1 MMVIFVIFHCFTLV
15 KLGIFDLQSIQE
27 FVSVASQTPPP
38 PPPLTLFP
46 FALSLLF
53 SPLSLIIKVVVL
65 LIFLY

>member
-38 PPPLTLFP
+38 PPPSP
-46 FALSLLF
+46 FFLSLYHYF
-53 SPLSLIIKVVVL
+53 SPPCL
-65 LIFLY
+65 L

>member
-38 PPPLTLFP
+38 PPLTLFP

-53 SPLSLIIKVVVL
+53 SPCL
-65 LIFLY
+65 L

>member
-38 PPPLTLFP
+38 PLTLFP

>member
-38 PPPLTLFP
+38 PLTLFP

-53 SPLSLIIKVVVL
+53 PLSLIIKVVVL